1 MSNYWDKAVSLIVC
15 FTEWSMQTSD
25 RNPVP
30 AWWTPN
36 PPKCHDCRP
45 QQSSEG
51 RRWIP
56 SACFQMKSLSICVGT
71 WTATHCLSLAGQLDI
86 WTTPV
91 PDSKSNPISSCWLQ
105 RPKCCSVCLSKILS
119 YLAFV
124 WIKVWVKERR
134 FGTNFDLRQKWVS
147 GANRKCCKLHT
158 LSILREGV
166 GQ

>member
-1 MSNYWDKAVSLIVC
+1 MPNSLGLVTFDVWLANVGVWTILKAVPASQHKQSTILLSINNFMLNYWDKANSLIVC

-56 SACFQMKSLSICVGT
+56 SACFQMKLLSICVGT

-119 YLAFV
+119 
-124 WIKVWVKERR
+124 
-134 FGTNFDLRQKWVS
+134 
-147 GANRKCCKLHT
+147 
-158 LSILREGV
+158 
-166 GQ
+166 